1 MSHDHAL
8 SCPTGGYPSARHNEI
23 RDILADTLQ
32 SIAHD
37 VEIEPVL
44 LPFEGE
50 NLPGRTANRSTAAR
64 LDIHA
69 RSFWTRQQDAFFDV
83 RVTNPQGTPALCV
96 RSTTPPSQPRTTE
109 EAPVWPTGHDNRSRV
124 FYTAG
129 VRHKRNGRQG
139 VRTIPENLGWTRGG
153 EEWRSPLFSG
163 DEPSSY
169 ETDDVHPPMEYYVFS
184 WLPFIVHPEKVESVR
199 NSVPSSLP
207 KINLYIFLSE
217 ML

>member
-1 MSHDHAL
+1 MVPPKQETLLSTASDKGDSTWLTADPLTSHGTVLNKSDFQDAVCLRYGYELDGLSSRFVCGKELLHDHTL

-64 LDIHA
+64 LDIRA

-83 RVTNPQGTPALCV
+83 RVKNPKAHLHYGFSHRARFQRQRC
-96 RSTTPPSQPRTTE
+96 
-109 EAPVWPTGHDNRSRV
+109 W
-124 FYTAG
+124 
-129 VRHKRNGRQG
+129 KRG
-139 VRTIPENLGWTRGG
+139 
-153 EEWRSPLFSG
+153 SG
-163 DEPSSY
+163 DVQRLSLY
-169 ETDDVHPPMEYYVFS
+169 DYCTTDRSFNA
-184 WLPFIVHPEKVESVR
+184 VERRGST
-199 NSVPSSLP
+199 LT
-207 KINLYIFLSE
+207 
-217 ML
+217 